1 MTKVNIDNT
10 FDVYKLRITEILNKH
25 SEVLGHLQKDR
36 TTVPISRNENFQA
49 WLTFDETFGFVID
62 GTFRL
67 GDSLENFSYNPDS
80 GLSIGCANTEAS
92 RDIIAPE
99 LEFAL
104 LNWSPIERLI
114 QDKIEVYENNFVER
128 MYTINASCGYNGGN
142 ILGYIT
148 LSGCYKG
155 IPNIVIRQFKDI
167 PNQSAK
173 IVFPAEEYLGPTLVI
188 SGDMGLTLGNSDRF
202 YSHAL
207 KEMCEQGDINFTF
220 ELIDKQSDKLVSTI
234 EVGLHKH

>member
-36 TTVPISRNENFQA
+36 TTVPICRNENFQA

-62 GTFRL
+62 GTFRM
-67 GDSLENFSYNPDS
+67 GDSLENFSYNPDW
-80 GLSIGCANTEAS
+80 GLTIGCANTEAS

-114 QDKIEVYENNFVER
+114 QDKIEVYESNFVER
-128 MYTINASCGYNGGN
+128 RYTINACCGYNDGN
-142 ILGYIT
+142 ILGYIK
-148 LSGCYKG
+148 LSGSYKG
-155 IPNIVIRQFKDI
+155 IPNIVKRQFKDI
-167 PNQSAK
+167 PNQSVK
-173 IVFPAEEYLGPTLVI
+173 IVFPAEEHLGPTLVV
-188 SGDMGLTLGNSDRF
+188 SGDMGLALSNSDSF
-202 YSHAL
+202 YYRAL
-207 KEMCEQGDINFTF
+207 KELCEQGDIDFTF
-220 ELIDKQSDKLVSTI
+220 ELIDEQSDKLVSTI